1 MSSNGHLAEE
11 TNQNATSSNNLL
23 EDPALLGIDE
33 PLKLKTRKK
42 IAKIDDERLLHNPR
56 GLPYLIKNQRRLLRI
71 IQKR

>member
-42 IAKIDDERLLHNPR
+42 IAKLMTR
-56 GLPYLIKNQRRLLRI
+56 GFCITLEDYHI
-71 IQKR
+71 